1 MKRIYKLSLSLII
14 CFACIG
20 IGYTFF
26 TLFKTNKNRDYLN
39 DDVKRNTNNEI
50 LVNFPK
56 LDGEYFKKFVKTNL
70 ENENYIDA
78 EIIQEIIK
86 DIIKRFP
93 TNAGFLEFDYDQI
106 SNKEILLLIKYKN
119 NDYEL
124 SKKYRIKT

>member
-39 DDVKRNTNNEI
+39 NDVKRNTNNEI
-50 LVNFPK
+50 PVNFPK

-93 TNAGFLEFDYDQI
+93 TNAGFLEFDYHQI

>member
-39 DDVKRNTNNEI
+39 NDVKINTNNEI
-50 LVNFPK
+50 SVNFPK

>member
-39 DDVKRNTNNEI
+39 NDVKRNTNNEI
-50 LVNFPK
+50 TVNFPK

-86 DIIKRFP
+86 DIIKRFS

-106 SNKEILLLIKYKN
+106 SNKEILLLIK
-119 NDYEL
+119 
-124 SKKYRIKT
+124 

>member
-39 DDVKRNTNNEI
+39 NDVKKNTNNEI
-50 LVNFPK
+50 PVNFPK

-93 TNAGFLEFDYDQI
+93 TNDGFLEFDYDQI